1 MRDIRAFRGETRLLG
16 SRAKRHRRGLISL
29 HPAYLPFS
37 LKYIKKIYLYNC
49 VCHPE
54 AVLLTLAEVELRHE
68 SLKREMREIRRAM
81 RTQDN
86 TDGLADRLAELSIEC
101 RLLYSAIKKHREM
114 VEYLYVVE
122 PYGGTH

>member
-1 MRDIRAFRGETRLLG
+1 M
-16 SRAKRHRRGLISL
+16 
-29 HPAYLPFS
+29 
-37 LKYIKKIYLYNC
+37 
-49 VCHPE
+49 
-54 AVLLTLAEVELRHE
+54 LTLAEVELRHE

-114 VEYLYVVE
+114 VEYLYVVK